1 MDGTD
6 TNTTASGPDAA
17 AQTAKVI
24 PLIDIERIRHD
35 IPHRYPMLM
44 IDKMVD
50 VVLGESAVGIKAV
63 SGNEPFFQGHFP
75 EKPVMPGVLIVEA
88 MAQTSAV
95 LVVETLGEQAAGLL
109 VYFMTVDSA
118 KFRRPVVPGDL
129 LRITVVRERRR
140 GNVWKFKGTA
150 RVDGV
155 VVAEAIYSAMIMERG
170 A

>member
-6 TNTTASGPDAA
+6 TNKMANDPAEAGEGP
-17 AQTAKVI
+17 KVI
-24 PLIDIERIRHD
+24 PLIDNERIRHD

-95 LVVETLGEQAAGLL
+95 LVVETLGEAAAGLL

-150 RVDGV
+150 RVEGV
-155 VVAEAIYSAMIMERG
+155 VVAEAIYSAMILDRS